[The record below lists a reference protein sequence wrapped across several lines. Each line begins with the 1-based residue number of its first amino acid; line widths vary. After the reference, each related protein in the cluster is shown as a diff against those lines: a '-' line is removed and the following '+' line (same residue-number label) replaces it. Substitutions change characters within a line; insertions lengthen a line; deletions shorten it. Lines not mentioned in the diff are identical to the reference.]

1 MRKPRKP
8 ATQVSSLA
16 LEILS
21 VLRAEFIQSGRSKGE
36 LLNGYAGMKMADLES
51 RFLNGGM
58 TSRVD
63 YDLAL
68 RELEEGKLAAT
79 GPMEVY
85 DNIPGSSIV
94 IIAMF
99 SKREFIFLKEA
110 GYRMAEEKPKE
121 PRGSVSRQS
130 VNISGGHFYQ
140 SPIGVGEQVSQ
151 ELHFDVTNQ
160 SDTANYLVEL
170 LAKEG
175 QPADPETK
183 GLIVDMVAKANAG
196 DMAGAKPIFQRVFT
210 ALSGP
215 AKQIATS
222 VLTTIATK
230 SLGF

>member
-1 MRKPRKP
+1 MRKPTRP
-8 ATQVSSLA
+8 ATQVSGLA

-21 VLRAEFIQSGRSKGE
+21 VLRVEFIQSGRSTSE

-51 RFLNGGM
+51 RFLNGGI

-68 RELEEGKLAAT
+68 KELEEGKLAAT
-79 GPMEVY
+79 GPMEMY
-85 DNIPGSSIV
+85 DNPPGSSV
-94 IIAMF
+94 VVFAMF
-99 SKREFIFLKEA
+99 SKREFVFLKEA

-121 PRGSVSRQS
+121 PRGPAPRQS

-140 SPIGVGEQVSQ
+140 SPIGIGEQVLQ

-160 SDTANYLVEL
+160 NDTANYLVEL

-175 QPADPETK
+175 QPADTETR

-196 DMAGAKPIFQRVFT
+196 DMAGAKPIYQRVFNV
-210 ALSGP
+210 LSGP
-215 AKQIATS
+215 AKQIVTS
-222 VLTTIATK
+222 VLTTIATN